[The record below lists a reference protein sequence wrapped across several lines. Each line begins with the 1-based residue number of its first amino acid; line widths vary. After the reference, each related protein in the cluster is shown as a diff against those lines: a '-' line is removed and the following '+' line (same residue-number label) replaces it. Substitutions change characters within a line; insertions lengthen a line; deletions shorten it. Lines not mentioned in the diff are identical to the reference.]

1 MDLRAV
7 KSATGPE
14 LAVCAIA
21 AARNAQA
28 VLYDAGLLAEAGR
41 TARAY
46 SLSALAVEE
55 CGKAASLTALAM
67 MPEGLKTHAPVGR
80 LLQWHQLK
88 QVGGLLLAVVPF
100 DAIGP
105 MLTAMPAAE
114 MKEVICNLAG
124 PAEEAERLKRRGFY
138 VDMDRASR
146 TREPSEITDTE
157 LASQLA
163 RASKAV
169 ASASV
174 LLGAD
179 AQTWILN
186 PPPEA
191 RDLAAAMAEALI
203 DTRYARTPEA
213 AADVMLK
220 AGSKLRDRIEA
231 RGAAGTAD
239 PSQLQHR
246 RRSAH

>member
-1 MDLRAV
+1 M
-7 KSATGPE
+7 
-14 LAVCAIA
+14 CAIA

-28 VLYDAGLLAEAGR
+28 VLYDAELLAGAGR

-105 MLTAMPAAE
+105 RLTAMPAAE
-114 MKEVICNLAG
+114 MTEIICNLAA

-146 TREPSEITDTE
+146 TREPSEITHTE

-163 RASKAV
+163 RAPQAV

-174 LLGAD
+174 LLNVD
-179 AQTWILN
+179 AQSWILN

-191 RDLAAAMAEALI
+191 RELAAAMVESLI
-203 DTRYARTPEA
+203 ETGYARTPEA

-220 AGSKLRDRIEA
+220 ALSRLRDHIE
-231 RGAAGTAD
+231 
-239 PSQLQHR
+239 
-246 RRSAH
+246 RRSGHGRSAPAAASAPTGALTAKASETAGVDPRCS

>member
-1 MDLRAV
+1 
-7 KSATGPE
+7 
-14 LAVCAIA
+14 VCAIA

-28 VLYDAGLLAEAGR
+28 VLYDAEFLAGAGR

-55 CGKAASLTALAM
+55 CGKAGSLTALAM
-67 MPEGLKTHAPVGR
+67 MPKRLRTHAPVGR
-80 LLQWHQLK
+80 MLQWHQLK

-100 DAIGP
+100 EAIGP
-105 MLTAMPAAE
+105 RLTAMPAAKMTE
-114 MKEVICNLAG
+114 IICNLAA

-163 RASKAV
+163 RAPKAV

-174 LLGAD
+174 LLNAD

-191 RDLAAAMAEALI
+191 RELAAAMAEALC
-203 DTRYARTPEA
+203 DTGYARTPEA

-220 AGSKLRDRIEA
+220 AASKLRDRIEA
-231 RGAAGTAD
+231 RDAAGTAG
-239 PSQLQHR
+239 PSQLQCR
-246 RRSAH
+246 RRLAH

>member
-1 MDLRAV
+1 VDLGAV
-7 KSATGPE
+7 KAATGPE

-28 VLYDAGLLAEAGR
+28 VLYDAELLAGAGR

-67 MPEGLKTHAPVGR
+67 MPKRLRTQAPVGR
-80 LLQWHQLK
+80 MLQWHQLK
-88 QVGGLLLAVVPF
+88 QVGGLLLAVVPVE
-100 DAIGP
+100 AIGP
-105 MLTAMPAAE
+105 RLAAMPVAE
-114 MKEVICNLAG
+114 MTEIICNLAA

-146 TREPSEITDTE
+146 TREPSEITGTE

-163 RASKAV
+163 RAPKAV

-174 LLGAD
+174 LLNAD

-186 PPPEA
+186 PPREA
-191 RDLAAAMAEALI
+191 RELAAAMAQAL
-203 DTRYARTPEA
+203 TETGYARTPA
-213 AADVMLK
+213 AAAEVLLK
-220 AGSKLRDRIEA
+220 AVSRVRDRIEA
-231 RGAAGTAD
+231 RDAASTAD
-239 PSQLQHR
+239 PSRLQRPR
-246 RRSAH
+246 RPAH

>member
-1 MDLRAV
+1 
-7 KSATGPE
+7 
-14 LAVCAIA
+14 VCAIA

-28 VLYDAGLLAEAGR
+28 VLYDAELLAGAGR

-46 SLSALAVEE
+46 SLAALAVEE

-67 MPEGLKTHAPVGR
+67 LPKRLRTHAPVGR
-80 LLQWHQLK
+80 MLQWHQLK

-100 DAIGP
+100 DEIGP
-105 MLTAMPAAE
+105 VLTAMPAAE

-146 TREPSEITDTE
+146 TREPSEITDPE

-163 RASKAV
+163 RAPQAV
-169 ASASV
+169 ASAGV
-174 LLGAD
+174 LLNAD

-191 RDLAAAMAEALI
+191 RELAAAMVEALI
-203 DTRYARTPEA
+203 ETGYTRTPEA
-213 AADVMLK
+213 AADVILK
-220 AGSKLRDRIEA
+220 AVCKLRDRIEA
-231 RGAAGTAD
+231 RDAAGTAD
-239 PSQLQHR
+239 PSQLQR
-246 RRSAH
+246 RRRPAH

>member
-1 MDLRAV
+1 M
-7 KSATGPE
+7 
-14 LAVCAIA
+14 CAIA

-28 VLYDAGLLAEAGR
+28 VLYDAELLAGAGR

-67 MPEGLKTHAPVGR
+67 LPKRLRTHAPVGR
-80 LLQWHQLK
+80 MLQWHQLK

-105 MLTAMPAAE
+105 RLTAMPAAE
-114 MKEVICNLAG
+114 MTEIICNLAA
-124 PAEEAERLKRRGFY
+124 PAEEAERLKQRGFY

-146 TREPSEITDTE
+146 TREPSEITDAE

-163 RASKAV
+163 RAPQAV

-174 LLGAD
+174 LLDAD

-186 PPPEA
+186 PPPEYPAFRAVPVSGRSRVA
-191 RDLAAAMAEALI
+191 RMRIRVVFPA
-203 DTRYARTPEA
+203 TPGARVPSRNCLVTWFTI
-213 AADVMLK
+213 
-220 AGSKLRDRIEA
+220 GSPIEA
-231 RGAAGTAD
+231 F
-239 PSQLQHR
+239 S
-246 RRSAH
+246 SKC

>member
-1 MDLRAV
+1 
-7 KSATGPE
+7 
-14 LAVCAIA
+14 VCAIA

-28 VLYDAGLLAEAGR
+28 VLYDAELLARAGR

-100 DAIGP
+100 DEIGP
-105 MLTAMPAAE
+105 VLTAMPAAE

-157 LASQLA
+157 LASQLT

-174 LLGAD
+174 LLSAD

-186 PPPEA
+186 PPAEA

-220 AGSKLRDRIEA
+220 AASTLRDRIDA

-239 PSQLQHR
+239 PSQQQRR
-246 RRSAH
+246 RRSAY

>member
-7 KSATGPE
+7 KAATGPE
-14 LAVCAIA
+14 LAACAIG

-28 VLYDAGLLAEAGR
+28 VLYDAELLARAGR
-41 TARAY
+41 RARAY

-67 MPEGLKTHAPVGR
+67 MPKRLRTHAAVGR
-80 LLQWHQLK
+80 MLQWHQLK

-105 MLTAMPAAE
+105 KLTAMPAAE
-114 MKEVICNLAG
+114 MTEVICNLAA
-124 PAEEAERLKRRGFY
+124 PAEEAERLKQRGFY

-146 TREPSEITDTE
+146 TREPSEITDAE

-163 RASKAV
+163 RAPQAV

-174 LLGAD
+174 LLDAD

-191 RDLAAAMAEALI
+191 RELAAAMAEALI
-203 DTRYARTPEA
+203 EAGYARTPEA

-220 AGSKLRDRIEA
+220 AASKLRNRIEA
-231 RGAAGTAD
+231 RDAAGTAD
-239 PSQLQHR
+239 PG
-246 RRSAH
+246 

>member
-1 MDLRAV
+1 
-7 KSATGPE
+7 
-14 LAVCAIA
+14 VCAIA

-28 VLYDAGLLAEAGR
+28 VLYDAELLAGAGR

-67 MPEGLKTHAPVGR
+67 MPKRLRTHAPVGR
-80 LLQWHQLK
+80 MLQWHQLK

-105 MLTAMPAAE
+105 RLTAMPAAE
-114 MKEVICNLAG
+114 MKKIICNLAA

-146 TREPSEITDTE
+146 TREPTEISDTE

-163 RASKAV
+163 RAPQAV

-174 LLGAD
+174 LLNAD

-186 PPPEA
+186 PPREA
-191 RDLAAAMAEALI
+191 RELAAAMAEALVEAG
-203 DTRYARTPEA
+203 YARTPEA

-220 AGSKLRDRIEA
+220 AMCLLRGRIEA
-231 RGAAGTAD
+231 RDAADTAD
-239 PSQLQHR
+239 PSQVQR
-246 RRSAH
+246 RRRPAH